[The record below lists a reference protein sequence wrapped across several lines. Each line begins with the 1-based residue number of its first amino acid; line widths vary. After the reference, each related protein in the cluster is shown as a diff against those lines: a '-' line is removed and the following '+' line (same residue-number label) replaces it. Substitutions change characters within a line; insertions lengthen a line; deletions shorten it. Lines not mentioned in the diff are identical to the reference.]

1 MLYLLHER
9 NKKTW
14 KERGIA
20 LFYTVTLNPALDI
33 FIDAPDFRPG
43 TVNFAAGFY
52 RVSGGKGLNVARV
65 LKSLGA
71 PCTALGIACGSA
83 GDSLLFGLSE
93 LGIPADFVRAAGET
107 RTNIKITDPD
117 TGITT
122 DVNQPGPPVPKKA
135 LDELFSR
142 LLGRVCAGD
151 TVALCGSLP
160 KGVPEGIY
168 AGWTKE
174 LKALG
179 AAVALDASKNAL
191 HLGIS
196 ACPGI
201 IKPNLAELCEL
212 LGKEIKTAKEAL
224 AQCQKIAGSGVGL
237 VALSLGAFGAL
248 FVRKDESVFV
258 PGIRVEVR
266 STTGA
271 GDSML
276 AALAFALDRGD
287 GLKDAAAFAVAVSA
301 AQVSTEPGKTP
312 QAARIDELLSQVRS
326 KMAGADPES
335 AF

>member
-1 MLYLLHER
+1 M
-9 NKKTW
+9 
-14 KERGIA
+14 
-20 LFYTVTLNPALDI
+20 FYTVTLNPALDI
-33 FIDAPDFRPG
+33 FIDAPGFRPG
-43 TVNFAAGFY
+43 TVNAATGFC
-52 RVSGGKGLNVARV
+52 RVSGGKGLNVARI

-71 PCTALGIACGSA
+71 PCTALGIACGTA
-83 GDSLLFGLSE
+83 GDSLLLGLSE
-93 LGIPADFVRAAGET
+93 MGIPADFVRAGGET
-107 RTNIKITDPD
+107 RTNIKITDPN

-122 DVNQPGPPVPKKA
+122 DINQPGPQIPKSA

-168 AGWTKE
+168 ADWIKE
-174 LKALG
+174 LKTLG

-191 HLGIS
+191 LRGIS
-196 ACPGI
+196 ARPGI

-212 LGKEIKTAKEAL
+212 LGREIKTAKEAL
-224 AQCQKIAGSGVGL
+224 AQCQKIADSGVGL
-237 VALSLGAFGAL
+237 VALSLGAAGAL
-248 FVRKDESVFV
+248 FVRSDESVFV
-258 PGIRVEVR
+258 PAVRTEVR

-287 GLKDAAAFAVAVSA
+287 GLIDAAAFAVAVSA
-301 AQVSTEPGKTP
+301 ARVSTEPGKTP
-312 QAARIDELLSQVRS
+312 ELGRIEELLSEVKD
-326 KMAGADPES
+326 KMAKADPES